1 MISSGV
7 KTYGIVRSDSRRATE
22 SSDFEVAK
30 LGLAGAKLFSCHDW
44 SCDALESIL
53 ATAQPTTVI
62 HLAAGGVS
70 SGGRDVTALLKANVD
85 LTVNLFRAADRACR
99 PIILHAGSC
108 FEYADFGEQDV
119 DESSPVHPFSL
130 YGATKSASVQLAI
143 GLAHELDLRHVV
155 LRLFGLYGPSESPR
169 RLVPTLI
176 RNLSQGRATPLS
188 PGTQV
193 RDLMFVEDVASAYM
207 AALQNLDSLENNGV
221 YNICTGQGHSIRQ
234 VGESIADEMNQ
245 PRSLLRWDTLPARS
259 GEPERIVGNG
269 SRFQQATG
277 WQPQHDLRS
286 GIRQTIRA
294 LVPTASPLRRA
305 A

>member
-1 MISSGV
+1 MIAQGV
-7 KTYGIVRSDSRRATE
+7 QTYGIVRSESRRATE
-22 SSDFEVAK
+22 LSDFEVAK
-30 LGLAGAKLFSCHDW
+30 LGLAGARLFACHDFSCDELEMIL
-44 SCDALESIL
+44 DA
-53 ATAQPTTVI
+53 AQPATVI

-70 SGGRDVTALLKANVD
+70 SGARDVAALLKANVD
-85 LTVNLFRAADRACR
+85 LTVNLFRAAERTVR
-99 PIILHAGSC
+99 PILLHTGSC
-108 FEYADFGEQDV
+108 FEYADCGEQDV
-119 DESSPVHPFSL
+119 DELSPIHPFSL

-176 RNLSQGRATPLS
+176 RNLSEGKATPLS

-193 RDLMFVEDVASAYM
+193 RDLMFVDDVASAFV
-207 AALQNLDSLENNGV
+207 AALQNLELLENNAV

-234 VGESIADEMNQ
+234 VGELIADEMKQ
-245 PRSLLRWDTLPARS
+245 PHALLRWDTLPARS

-269 SRFQQATG
+269 SRFQEATG
-277 WQPQHDLRS
+277 WRPQHDLRS

-294 LVPTASPLRRA
+294 LVPAASPLRRA